1 MTRLLGTRE
10 SAREKLEERVRLGKQ
25 IKNRAIRSENALA
38 HARKDQH
45 IWSDYNATL
54 LSTLFDDSTFVD
66 EYSRI
71 RITSSITGQDL
82 EYYVNEFRKDIA
94 VNIVRLESILE
105 RLELIPEDLNEQS
118 FNKPLSGNKIFIVH
132 GHDDAARE
140 SVARF
145 VDKLGIETIILHER
159 PNSGRTIIE
168 KFEHEAAD
176 IGFAIILLTPDDVGA
191 SATEPDKL
199 KPRARQNVILE
210 LGYFIGKLGRSRVCP
225 LYKGE
230 LELPSDIFGVVY
242 VPMDS
247 GDGWHLKLAREL
259 KAANFAIDPSKIL

>member
-1 MTRLLGTRE
+1 MTRLLITRE
-10 SAREKLEERVRLGKQ
+10 SAREKLQERVRLGKQ

-71 RITSSITGQDL
+71 RITSSISGQDL
-82 EYYVNEFRKDIA
+82 EYNVNEFRKDIA

-118 FNKPLSGNKIFIVH
+118 FNKPLSGNKVFIVH
-132 GHDDAARE
+132 GHDEAARE

-145 VDKLGIETIILHER
+145 IERIELTSIILHER

-168 KFEHEAAD
+168 KFEQEAAD
-176 IGFAIILLTPDDVGA
+176 IGFSIILLTPDDFVTSG
-191 SATEPDKL
+191 SSPNDPKN
-199 KPRARQNVILE
+199 RARQNVIFE
-210 LGYFIGKLGRSRVCP
+210 LGYFMGKLGRQRVA
-225 LYKGE
+225 LMYKGE
-230 LELPSDIFGVVY
+230 LELPSDIFGIVY
-242 VPMDS
+242 VPMDAN
-247 GDGWHLKLAREL
+247 DGWRLKLAGEL
-259 KAANFAIDPSKIL
+259 KAAGFAIDLNKIF